1 MSTTIRPARPWFR
14 FGALV
19 VLVLLLAACGKST
32 VVRTP
37 GSPAPAGGSVVVERG
52 DTLYAIA
59 RRHGVAVADLARW
72 NGLQPPYTIYPGQ
85 RLRLGQDGRGTAA
98 AAGTRRP
105 AAGAGANTAATRPA
119 PPPARPAAPA
129 APASS
134 GFPWRWPAEGVLLG
148 TYQAGDNTRQGID
161 IGGTSGQPVVAAAD
175 GVVVYSGAGL
185 VGYGELIIVKHNE
198 QWLSAYGH
206 NRKRLVNEGQAV
218 KAGQQIAEM
227 GRTGTQRDML
237 HFEIRYN
244 GKPVDPLLYLPK
256 R

>member
-85 RLRLGQDGRGTAA
+85 RLRLGPASGATAASTTARGTAA
-98 AAGTRRP
+98 RP
-105 AAGAGANTAATRPA
+105 AAGTGTAK
-119 PPPARPAAPA
+119 PAAGG
-129 APASS
+129 PAS
-134 GFPWRWPAEGVLLG
+134 GPASE
-148 TYQAGDNTRQGID
+148 
-161 IGGTSGQPVVAAAD
+161 IGRAHV
-175 GVVVYSGAGL
+175 
-185 VGYGELIIVKHNE
+185 
-198 QWLSAYGH
+198 
-206 NRKRLVNEGQAV
+206 
-218 KAGQQIAEM
+218 
-227 GRTGTQRDML
+227 
-237 HFEIRYN
+237 
-244 GKPVDPLLYLPK
+244 
-256 R
+256 